1 MDRQKQELSDRLER
15 AAERM
20 YKQSRT
26 AAMKDWSGID
36 LTMPQLRALGYLSDA
51 PRRMS
56 DIAAFLGSSVSSA
69 TSLVER
75 LEGKSL
81 VERVHDPVDRR
92 VVMCH
97 LTETGRA
104 ELDRVWRA
112 QRLHREMLVDVLTLD
127 ELVKVV
133 EVMELIG
140 AAFERQKSAQAG
152 TGSLN
157 ESMAPGQDLEAAKE
171 PISMA

>member
-20 YKQSRT
+20 YEQSRS
-26 AAMKDWSGID
+26 AAMKDWLEID
-36 LTMPQLRALGYLSDA
+36 LTMPQLRALGFLSDV
-51 PRRMS
+51 PKRMG
-56 DIAAFLGSSVSSA
+56 DIANFLGSSVSSA

-75 LEGKSL
+75 LEGKGL

-97 LTETGRA
+97 LTVNGRA

-112 QRLHREMLVDVLTLD
+112 QRMHREMLTDILTMD

-133 EVMELIG
+133 DAMELIG
-140 AAFERQKSAQAG
+140 SAFERYKASKAEEKTVVIPDEVIATPQELVSA
-152 TGSLN
+152 
-157 ESMAPGQDLEAAKE
+157 D
-171 PISMA
+171 